1 MEEPAASEQ
10 ASAGQTTPGQGEDL
24 VARVL
29 SGEHPRLEELAA
41 RGVLPLPREELLRL
55 QVRLASSGRAEVAET
70 ARATIKE
77 HSIPFLLDFIRHEA
91 GKVEVGFFLRSSTDP
106 SLTEAAIQ
114 HRALDAELLGEVA
127 PRLDERGQE
136 VLLLRQDLIRE
147 SPEVLEALSSN
158 PKLTSYS
165 RRLIG
170 EYKRHLLVS
179 DEQPAIPA
187 PEPEPT
193 EPHPL
198 DPEGEWTS
206 EEAQEVD
213 EAIADVLESVE
224 AEGEFDERTGLTEG
238 QVRMLPLPV
247 RAKLA
252 RGAGRALRGILIRD
266 ANPQVAVAVLKG
278 SAFSEAEAEIVSA
291 NRYVATEVL
300 QEIGL
305 RRDWIMK
312 YQIMS
317 NLVKN
322 PRTPIAMAI
331 KLIPRLSIRDL
342 GQLRR
347 DRNVPDA
354 VRQMA
359 ARLHVARMK

>member
-1 MEEPAASEQ
+1 MVVEPTESSEEGA
-10 ASAGQTTPGQGEDL
+10 DL
-24 VARVL
+24 VERVL

-41 RGVLPLPREELLRL
+41 QGVLPLPREELLRL
-55 QVRLASSGRAEVAET
+55 QIRLASSERPEIAET
-70 ARATIKE
+70 ARETVQE
-77 HSIPFLLDFIRHEA
+77 QSIPFLLDFIRHEA
-91 GKVEVGFFLRSSTDP
+91 GKEEVSFFLHSSTDT
-106 SLTEAAIQ
+106 SLIEAAIQ
-114 HRALDAELLGEVA
+114 HRSLDAELLEKVA

-147 SPEVLEALSSN
+147 SPEVLEALASN

-170 EYKRHLLVS
+170 EYQRHLLIP
-179 DEQPAIPA
+179 DEKPVPPPQA
-187 PEPEPT
+187 EPS

-198 DPEGEWTS
+198 DPDGDWS
-206 EEAQEVD
+206 EEEANEVD
-213 EAIADVLESVE
+213 EAIADVLENVE

-252 RGAGRALRGILIRD
+252 RGAGRALRGILVRD

-278 SAFSEAEAEIVSA
+278 SAFSEAEAEVVSA

-300 QEIGL
+300 QEVGL
-305 RRDWIMK
+305 RRDWVMK

-331 KLIPRLSIRDL
+331 KLMPRLSVRDL
-342 GQLRR
+342 GFLRR

-359 ARLHVARMK
+359 ARLHTARLK

>member
-1 MEEPAASEQ
+1 MDEPT
-10 ASAGQTTPGQGEDL
+10 ASAEQGADL
-24 VARVL
+24 VERVL

-41 RGVLPLPREELLRL
+41 QGVLPLPREDLLRL
-55 QVRLASSGRAEVAET
+55 QIRLAGSDRPELAAT
-70 ARATIKE
+70 ARATVKE
-77 HSIPFLLDFIRHEA
+77 QSVPFLLDFIRHEA
-91 GKVEVGFFLRSSTDP
+91 GKEEVSFFLRSSTDT
-106 SLTEAAIQ
+106 SLIEAAIQ
-114 HRALDAELLGEVA
+114 HRSLDAELLEEVA

-147 SPEVLEALSSN
+147 SPTVLEALASN

-170 EYKRHLLVS
+170 EYERHLLVS
-179 DEQPAIPA
+179 EEKPLPPP
-187 PEPEPT
+187 PEAEPS

-198 DPEGEWTS
+198 DPEGEWS
-206 EEAQEVD
+206 EEETQEVD
-213 EAIADVLESVE
+213 EAIADVLENVE

-252 RGAGRALRGILIRD
+252 RGAGRTLRGILVRD
-266 ANPQVAVAVLKG
+266 SNPQVAVAVLKG
-278 SAFSEAEAEIVSA
+278 SAFSEAEAEIVSS

-305 RRDWIMK
+305 RRDWVMK

-331 KLIPRLSIRDL
+331 KLMPRLSVRDL
-342 GQLRR
+342 GFLRR

-359 ARLHVARMK
+359 ARLHAARMK